1 MPIVK
6 RTVTSANSR
15 LNFRL
20 TPEIKSRVPRAA
32 AVVGQDLTKFAVAA
46 LSEKADEVL
55 ERHDN
60 LLLGSADYQFFLDV
74 LSERKPRKPSK
85 KSQQAAATDGAMHNA
100 TFIGT
105 VLHLTSFCVFN
116 RCCCIRRYSSHF
128 WIWH

>member
-20 TPEIKSRVPRAA
+20 TPEIKSRVARAA

-60 LLLGSADYQFFLDV
+60 LLLGSADYQFFLDA
-74 LSERKPRKPSK
+74 LSERKPRKSSK
-85 KSQQAAATDGAMHNA
+85 KSQQAAAKYRRGISKGA
-100 TFIGT
+100 
-105 VLHLTSFCVFN
+105 
-116 RCCCIRRYSSHF
+116 RYQLAD
-128 WIWH
+128 

>member
-60 LLLGSADYQFFLDV
+60 TEFSGSAAKQFS
-74 LSERKPRKPSK
+74 LS
-85 KSQQAAATDGAMHNA
+85 
-100 TFIGT
+100 T
-105 VLHLTSFCVFN
+105 V
-116 RCCCIRRYSSHF
+116 CCG
-128 WIWH
+128 